1 MGVSDAARAD
11 LKREMEKVGIRATTM
26 GEILADVIGKNSAT
40 PAATESQPPSAPS
53 RLPSTRPIVAAKASG
68 SLLQEAPETPV
79 ATPAADVEIAPVYV
93 CTLASWSSSYSLPLG
108 GLFEGSRKRVSK
120 NGNIF
125 SRQRDGAQLG

>member
-93 CTLASWSSSYSLPLG
+93 CTLAS
-108 GLFEGSRKRVSK
+108 
-120 NGNIF
+120 
-125 SRQRDGAQLG
+125 